1 MAFKTPRGTN
11 DILPEDQAYWSYV
24 WGTAEQVAAS
34 FGFGRIDTPMFE
46 DTSLFRHGVGEETD
60 IVEKEMYSFD
70 DLGGDNITL
79 KPEGTAPVC
88 RAYIQH
94 GMSNLPQPVRL
105 FYENPHFRYERPQAG
120 RVRQHHQFGVE
131 IIGDPSPQVDAEIIE
146 LGWTYLSSLGLKNLS
161 LKINSIGDGACR
173 PTYLELLN
181 AHLEHYEDSLCD
193 DHRKRYKVNPLR
205 VLDCKKPGC
214 QSVSVN
220 APASVDHLCDDCR
233 EHFELLKGTL
243 DDLVAAGALIPY
255 TVDNRLVRGLDYYN
269 RTVFEFEPADVKGQ
283 STILAG
289 GRYDPLIEILGGKP
303 TPGIGFGSG
312 VERVILNL
320 KAQGIE
326 VPEARTLD
334 LICVHIGDNARRRL
348 VTLAA
353 TLRAA
358 GKSVIVAPE
367 GRSMKSQMR
376 YANNS
381 GARYALILGDRDLEQ
396 GEATL
401 RPLIGDGKEVQ
412 VGLDAAVI
420 AAEMV

>member
-1 MAFKTPRGTN
+1 MAFRTPRGTN
-11 DILPEDQAYWSYV
+11 DILPQDQAYWSYI

-60 IVEKEMYSFD
+60 IVEKEMYSFQ
-70 DLGGDNITL
+70 DLGGDSITL

-94 GMSNLPQPVRL
+94 GMANLPQPVRL

-131 IIGDPSPQVDAEIIE
+131 IIGDPSPQVDAEVIE
-146 LGWTYLSSLGLKNLS
+146 LGWTYLSSLGLQGLT
-161 LKINSIGDGACR
+161 LKINSIGDSECR
-173 PTYLELLN
+173 PAYMELLGTYL
-181 AHLEHYEDSLCD
+181 AEHESSICED
-193 DHRKRYKVNPLR
+193 HQKRYKTNPLR
-205 VLDCKKPGC
+205 VLDCKKRSC
-214 QSVSVN
+214 LSVSAE
-220 APASVDHLCDDCR
+220 APSSVDHLCDACR
-233 EHFELLKGTL
+233 EHFEGLRSTL
-243 DDLVAAGALIPY
+243 DDLVEAGAMAPY

-269 RTVFEFEPADVKGQ
+269 RTVFEFEPTEEKSH
-283 STILAG
+283 STLLGG

-312 VERVILNL
+312 VERVMLNL

-326 VPEARTLD
+326 VPAARPLD
-334 LICVHIGDNARRRL
+334 IICVHIGDNARRKL
-348 VTLAA
+348 IILAA
-353 TLRAA
+353 MLRAA
-358 GKSVIVAPE
+358 GKSVIVASE

-381 GARYALILGDRDLEQ
+381 GARYALILGDRDMEQ

-401 RPLIGDGKEVQ
+401 RPLTTDAPEKQ
-412 VGLDAAVI
+412 VALDAAAI
-420 AAEMV
+420 ATEVT